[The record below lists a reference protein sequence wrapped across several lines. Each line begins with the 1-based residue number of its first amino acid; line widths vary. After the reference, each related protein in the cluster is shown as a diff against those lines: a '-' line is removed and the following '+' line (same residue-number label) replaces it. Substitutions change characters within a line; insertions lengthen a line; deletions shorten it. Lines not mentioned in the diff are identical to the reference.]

1 MFYYSCKRCNYFT
14 KQKISIKRHLDKIN
28 KCRIIDKN
36 NILTDIE
43 LYNLSFEKKYMNIKD
58 NNENNIESINI
69 EEKYE
74 CNICNKTFHNKSNL
88 QKHIKNN
95 ICKNEKSIIESILCN
110 ICNKT
115 FHNKSNLQK
124 HVKNNI
130 CKNNNDNKSNNIV
143 YNNGNIIIN
152 NTVNNNI
159 INYININCIKGF
171 DEDWDVSQIDH
182 EMKEKILMSKSKF
195 SKTLENI
202 LNNDVNLNV
211 ILNDEVAGIVYSTDK
226 KKYEPMSKKDII
238 MQSMDKVFKH
248 LKIFYDD
255 IINNNIN
262 ELSPYLLENIK
273 KEFDHKYKI
282 FFELSSSQETVNNTF
297 TYIYNNKKDDSCKKY
312 NEYINNKETNKKL
325 GY

>member
-1 MFYYSCKRCNYFT
+1 MERKLERLLTIEECSEIINFVEENPNWDYHNNLDSSGNTSSKYFL
-14 KQKISIKRHLDKIN
+14 KNLDGNDLVIN
-28 KCRIIDKN
+28 KFK
-36 NILTDIE
+36 
-43 LYNLSFEKKYMNIKD
+43 
-58 NNENNIESINI
+58 
-69 EEKYE
+69 
-74 CNICNKTFHNKSNL
+74 
-88 QKHIKNN
+88 
-95 ICKNEKSIIESILCN
+95 
-110 ICNKT
+110 
-115 FHNKSNLQK
+115 
-124 HVKNNI
+124 
-130 CKNNNDNKSNNIV
+130 
-143 YNNGNIIIN
+143 
-152 NTVNNNI
+152 
-159 INYININCIKGF
+159 NYINSNFPFRVDNVNIFVLKYLQGGF
-171 DEDWDVSQIDH
+171 FHRHIDRVEH
-182 EMKEKILMSKSKF
+182 REKHKDF
-195 SKTLENI
+195 VYNI
-202 LNNDVNLNV
+202 NV
-211 ILNDEVAGIVYSTDK
+211 ILNDEVAGIVYNTDK